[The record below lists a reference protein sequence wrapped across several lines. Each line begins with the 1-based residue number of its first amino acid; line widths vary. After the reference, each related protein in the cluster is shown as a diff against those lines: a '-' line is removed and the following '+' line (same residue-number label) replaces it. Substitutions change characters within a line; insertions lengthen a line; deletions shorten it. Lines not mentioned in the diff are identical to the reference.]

1 MVIHGPGSDG
11 WSVVSDPGDVRAG
24 STPAEVSAAGSG
36 SGSGSSS
43 GSDDQREL
51 EPLRGRPG
59 SLDGDWRGD
68 LEGGGVGGMGYSE
81 EEAAELAQRRQRS
94 FIACPAKCRGATP
107 VAILCL
113 LLVRRSQ
120 LASHLPLYHFRF
132 CLPRGFACWL
142 GCPATF
148 CTPAEPRMH
157 ALPWPVRGVG
167 PAKHERGG
175 LKRASLTTKGVN
187 LRKLRSS
194 PAREGGPTAS
204 ASINILELC
213 GDVRV

>member
-11 WSVVSDPGDVRAG
+11 WSVLSDPEDVRAG

-36 SGSGSSS
+36 TGSGSGSGS

-51 EPLRGRPG
+51 QPLRGRPR
-59 SLDGDWRGD
+59 SVDGDWRED

-113 LLVRRSQ
+113 LLVVGAYSLEQ
-120 LASHLPLYHFRF
+120 GDVGVSGAIKHAV
-132 CLPRGFACWL
+132 GFTLRA
-142 GCPATF
+142 
-148 CTPAEPRMH
+148 H
-157 ALPWPVRGVG
+157 AH
-167 PAKHERGG
+167 AKHHGAVLVAR
-175 LKRASLTTKGVN
+175 LT
-187 LRKLRSS
+187 
-194 PAREGGPTAS
+194 
-204 ASINILELC
+204 
-213 GDVRV
+213 